1 MLYIAHTAGVPVE
14 ERQDFW
20 QDVVSSA
27 FVPLEAVF
35 PKDRFDGK
43 LRSTSLGPIDVI
55 DVGATAHQAR
65 RTPRLVSA
73 APSDTLKLGL
83 FVRGRGRLEQ
93 GGRQAVVET
102 GEMAV
107 YDTDR
112 PYWLDFDVPTRMVVL
127 LFPRAMLGLPP
138 DRVDEV
144 TGRSIPSTGGIGALV
159 APFLLR
165 LAGHLDDVEVRD
177 GARLAGNVV
186 DLVATMLA
194 DRLDLPPADP
204 DAARRAML
212 LRITSYIEAHLGD
225 PGLDPARIAAA
236 HYISTRYLH
245 KLFSAE
251 STTVAAWIR
260 TRRLDRCVRDLRDPL
275 QAARPVSAIGA
286 QWGFPDASHF
296 SRLFKAAYGLSPRDY
311 RSAVGEDGVADLTR
325 PDRRGRQ
332 QG

>member
-1 MLYIAHTAGVPVE
+1 MLYIAHTAGVPAE

-35 PKDRFDGK
+35 PTKRFEGK
-43 LRSTSLGPIDVI
+43 LRSTSLGPLDVI
-55 DVGATAHQAR
+55 DVDTTAHQAR

-73 APSDTLKLGL
+73 APSDSLKLGL
-83 FVRGRGRLEQ
+83 FVKGRGRLEQ
-93 GGRQAVVET
+93 DGRQAVVGT

-112 PYWLDFDVPTRMVVL
+112 PYWLHFDEPTRMVVL
-127 LFPRAMLGLPP
+127 LFPRAMLGLPH
-138 DRVDEV
+138 DRVDQV
-144 TGRSIPSTGGIGALV
+144 TGRSIPSAGGVGALV

-165 LAGHLDDVEVRD
+165 LAAQLDDVEVRD

-212 LRITSYIEAHLGD
+212 LRITSYIEGHLGD

-236 HYISTRYLH
+236 HHISTRYLH

-260 TRRLDRCVRDLRDPL
+260 TRRLERCVRDLRDPL

-311 RSAVGEDGVADLTR
+311 RSAVGDH
-325 PDRRGRQ
+325 
-332 QG
+332 